1 MCLEFCECCPAPL
14 QLLQHGYFPS
24 APLQPTVAIKLN
36 MLEFLNELFLRIPP
50 NLTGWSEAL
59 HVLLERRG
67 HAAGSTVSPYFPR
80 LISSMNYY

>member
-1 MCLEFCECCPAPL
+1 MCLEICECCPAPL
-14 QLLQHGYFPS
+14 QLLQRGYFGS
-24 APLQPTVAIKLN
+24 APIQPTVAIELN

-67 HAAGSTVSPYFPR
+67 HAVGSIVSPTFSD
-80 LISSMNYY
+80 LSVH